1 MNASTL
7 MYTVSNQC
15 LLKGKSVNI
24 CSNIVSDHTFVT
36 FKLAA
41 EKIKAMTIPMM
52 ALVPD
57 DIKPAQFGPLP
68 INNRLVE

>member
-1 MNASTL
+1 
-7 MYTVSNQC
+7 MYRVSNQC
-15 LLKGKSVNI
+15 LLKGNSVSI
-24 CSNIVSDHTFVT
+24 CSNIVSDHTFFT

-57 DIKPAQFGPLP
+57 DIKPAPFGPLP
-68 INNRLVE
+68 INNRLED